1 MILVGSL
8 VLVAASS
15 GGLFYMRIITDPVE
29 LWSSPTSQARQ
40 EKNYF
45 DSHFGPFFRT
55 AQLIITTPLNDT
67 YMYSPYFGGSDVP
80 FGAILDKYLLHQ
92 VG

>member
-1 MILVGSL
+1 MIIVGSL
-8 VLVAASS
+8 VFVVASS
-15 GGLFYMRIITDPVE
+15 VGLVYMRIITDPVE

-55 AQLIITTPLNDT
+55 VQLIITTPLNDT
-67 YMYSPYFGGSDVP
+67 FIYSPYFGGSAVP
-80 FGAILDKYLLHQ
+80 FGAILDKDILHQ